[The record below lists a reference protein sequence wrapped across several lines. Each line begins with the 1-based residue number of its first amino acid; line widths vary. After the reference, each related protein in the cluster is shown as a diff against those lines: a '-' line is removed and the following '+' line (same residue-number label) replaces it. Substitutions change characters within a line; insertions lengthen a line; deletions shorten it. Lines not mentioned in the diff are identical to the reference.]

1 MQTNIDSITFK
12 TKTINAKMHNNK
24 KIYIPIESTR
34 YEAMGFNC
42 VYLGFSVYL
51 IISTVRFST
60 NTQQDIHGAQSCT
73 PSNETSMILTSWS
86 DNSSKC

>member
-1 MQTNIDSITFK
+1 
-12 TKTINAKMHNNK
+12 
-24 KIYIPIESTR
+24 
-34 YEAMGFNC
+34 MGFNC

-73 PSNETSMILTSWS
+73 PSNETSMILKSWS